1 MLTHARGSAN
11 GRLPR
16 FERGDEGSIPSP
28 RILLPAARIRQLAE
42 RLGLNPS
49 ACGFDSHLSHW
60 KSFVLVEQPGVLA
73 TLSRWRSWVQIPSGT
88 LDNASAC
95 RHNHGP
101 LVYRRRTPAPH
112 AGRMGSTPIRATRYD
127 QVVEPADTRRS
138 ERRAFGR
145 GSSTLPLVTLYGRL
159 SSLPLPKTGWKACPT
174 QGGWSSP
181 VVAHNH

>member
-1 MLTHARGSAN
+1 MRSVTISQCLDTTHHRPLTTHQFN
-11 GRLPR
+11 
-16 FERGDEGSIPSP
+16 
-28 RILLPAARIRQLAE
+28 
-42 RLGLNPS
+42 
-49 ACGFDSHLSHW
+49 
-60 KSFVLVEQPGVLA
+60 VLVEQPGVLA
-73 TLSRWRSWVQIPSGT
+73 TLSRWRTWVQIPSGT
-88 LDNASAC
+88 LDECVGWAWASPHGCNPYAYAIAGSTPA
-95 RHNHGP
+95 RRTARGP
-101 LVYRRRTPAPH
+101 LVYRQRTPAPQ